1 MGSLMRAA
9 QIILGTLAV
18 LLVNLVFSTGD
29 FVEAPA
35 TALPS
40 ALALELVVLLAI
52 LAIAVR
58 GRRRAP
64 AWLLWPMAA
73 CLLAVGVLRALDT
86 AIPWFF
92 SRSFNLVVDL
102 RFVPVIAGFLTSSVP
117 LSDLLMLG
125 AAAMLTVVG
134 LVAGLRYALGA
145 IAAAIATRE
154 WRPFALALA
163 TVAIGWALVPK
174 APSAEARRPLVTY
187 DAAEVVGRQAE
198 LVLNAQGLRR
208 DYLARIA
215 AAQSA
220 RAPHRDLVRLGRHN
234 VLLIFVES
242 YGAVTFTDPG
252 FAAQID
258 PVRARMAAQLQQAGF
273 GVVSSTLRSPITGG
287 GSWLAH
293 TTMMTGVRIDD
304 QPSFD
309 VLMTTDFRAVAH
321 DFAAAGY
328 RSVAVMPRLDRPW
341 PEGRLFGF
349 SDIVL
354 GPDMGYRGPHYSWES
369 LPDQFVLDW
378 VGRNILHG
386 ADRPVFA
393 KIVLASSHTPFDRVP
408 PLIDDWSTLGDGA
421 IYAQRP
427 GQVLPVRAGLIF
439 EHNDGY
445 LACLAYSLD
454 AVGRFIAERIDDDT
468 LVIVLGDHQPPLTTA
483 RSTRDRSVPIH
494 VISRSAAL
502 LAPFRNRGYV
512 DGLRPAH
519 STADTL
525 MEEFL
530 ERFVADFSGVQAAR
544 AAQ

>member
-1 MGSLMRAA
+1 MRAA
-9 QIILGTLAV
+9 RIIFGTLAV

-40 ALALELVVLLAI
+40 ALAVELLVLLAI
-52 LAIAVR
+52 LALAVR
-58 GRRRAP
+58 TRARAP
-64 AWLLWPMAA
+64 SWLLWPMAA
-73 CLLAVGVLRALDT
+73 CLLAIGVLRILDT

-92 SRSFNLVVDL
+92 SRTFNLAVDL

-117 LSDLLMLG
+117 TGDLLLL
-125 AAAMLTVVG
+125 AAGSLIVISG
-134 LVAGLRYALGA
+134 LVALLRYALGA
-145 IAAAIATRE
+145 MASAIAARH
-154 WRPFALALA
+154 WQPFALALA
-163 TVAIGWALVPK
+163 IVAVGWAVVPK
-174 APSAEARRPLVTY
+174 APSAEARRPLVSF

-208 DYLARIA
+208 DYLARIET
-215 AAQSA
+215 AQSA

-242 YGAVTFTDPG
+242 YGAITFTDPA
-252 FAAQID
+252 FAARID
-258 PVRARMAAQLQQAGF
+258 PVRDRMAAQLRQAGF

-309 VLMTTDFRAVAH
+309 VLMTTDFRAIGH

-328 RSVAVMPRLDRPW
+328 RTVAVMPRLDRPW

-349 SDIVL
+349 SDVVL

-369 LPDQFVLDW
+369 LPDQFALDW
-378 VGRNILHG
+378 VGRNVLRG
-386 ADRPVFA
+386 GDRPVFA

-408 PLIDDWSTLGDGA
+408 PLIDDWNALGDGS
-421 IYAQRP
+421 IYAERQ
-427 GQVLPVRAGLIF
+427 GQVLPVRAGLLF

-445 LACLAYSLD
+445 LACLAYSLE
-454 AVGRFIAERIDDDT
+454 AVGRFIAERISDDT

-483 RSTRDRSVPIH
+483 RATRDRSVPIH

-502 LAPFRNRGYV
+502 LAPFRDRGYV
-512 DGLRPAH
+512 DGFRPAH
-519 STADTL
+519 PAADTF

-530 ERFVADFSGVQAAR
+530 ERFVADFSGVRAAR
-544 AAQ
+544 AAP